1 MNETDIIEKGN
12 ICYNIKF
19 KNDKF
24 FNEQSMIL
32 NNLEKILNLD
42 NDNRSFILYYLDN
55 NTEQQKQI
63 LALIPEIRKYFSCGS
78 WTAINRS
85 VKKKYLSLL
94 RSIYKSMGYSIT
106 RKMLPISINNE
117 VIYTQKYIITKL

>member
-1 MNETDIIEKGN
+1 MNETDIIENGN
-12 ICYNIKF
+12 ICYNIKY

-24 FNEQSMIL
+24 YNEQLMIL
-32 NNLEKILNLD
+32 KNLEKILNFD
-42 NDNRSFILYYLDN
+42 NDNRAFILYYLDN
-55 NTEQQKQI
+55 NIEQQKQI
-63 LALIPEIRKYFSCGS
+63 LALIPEIRKYFPCGT
-78 WTAINRS
+78 WTAINRN

-94 RSIYKSMGYSIT
+94 RSIYKTMGYSIT